1 MSEDAMLVRFR
12 EKDSREG
19 ISRATMRRIAAVLD
33 LSETAAIHRALVE
46 FAQRYVPRYEQD
58 NGEITAAQRDRI
70 AGLVRARHGKAVV
83 VESLFDPG
91 KQEARPVPNA
101 RKRVPPSRPR

>member
-19 ISRATMRRIAAVLD
+19 ISRATMRRIAAALD

-46 FAQRYVPRYEQD
+46 FAHRHVPRYEQD
-58 NGEITAAQRDRI
+58 NGAVTEAQRTRI
-70 AGLVRARHGKAVV
+70 ARLVRDRHGKAVI
-83 VESLFDPG
+83 VESLFESP
-91 KQEARPVPNA
+91 KPNPRPAPNA
-101 RKRVPPSRPR
+101 RKRVSTPRSR

>member
-19 ISRATMRRIAAVLD
+19 ISRATMRRIAAALD

-58 NGEITAAQRDRI
+58 NGEITEAQRERI
-70 AGLVRARHGKAVV
+70 AGLVRARHGKAVI
-83 VESLFDPG
+83 VESLFETP
-91 KQEARPVPNA
+91 KPEPRLAPNV
-101 RKRVPPSRPR
+101 RKRVSASRPR